1 MTRKADRLEA
11 CLESLHADTQSVGD
25 GGASRVAIVHRLAK
39 RHQRRRGIT
48 FLVVVVGAGLL
59 VPVAHA
65 GWRQWQAYRASRD
78 SHFVAASPDTPKA
91 PRSPQAKLAESPPKP
106 VMPTVVET
114 LAVPAAPAVGEVPA
128 VPPAPVRKLAAPPSE
143 AWLYGRAHDLH
154 FRGGALDKAL
164 AAWSAYLVNFP
175 NGQLAPEAR
184 FNRAICLVRLKRL
197 EDAKVALADI
207 AANAPASH
215 QRDHASRLLDSLA
228 DR

>member
-1 MTRKADRLEA
+1 
-11 CLESLHADTQSVGD
+11 VGD

-39 RHQRRRGIT
+39 RHQRRRGLT
-48 FLVVVVGAGLL
+48 LLAVVLGAGLL
-59 VPVAHA
+59 VPVAQA

-78 SHFVAASPDTPKA
+78 SQRVAANADTPKA
-91 PRSPQAKLAESPPKP
+91 AKSPKAKRAESPPEP
-106 VMPTVVET
+106 VAPTVVET
-114 LAVPAAPAVGEVPA
+114 PAVPAVREAPVF
-128 VPPAPVRKLAAPPSE
+128 PPAPVRKVAAPPSE

-164 AAWSAYLVNFP
+164 AAWSAHLAKFP

-184 FNRAICLVRLKRL
+184 FNRAICLVRLKRW

-207 AANAPASH
+207 VANAPASH
-215 QRDHASRLLDSLA
+215 QREQASRLLDTFA